1 MVNKMEQLNTYFQSL
16 QFYLV
21 EQKMISGVQYSVYAA
36 KISSL
41 LADGQRY
48 VLLFVPASSTDVAK
62 SHISMLQWES
72 LQTRI
77 LPNNYNIP
85 LQSLNF
91 QRNRQDSLEVL
102 RRTPNCTYYSSK
114 DLPVEF
120 ALLHNPKKK
129 SIEQFP
135 DRLQISQAL
144 QTFSC
149 VVKLL

>member
-1 MVNKMEQLNTYFQSL
+1 MVNKMEQFNTYFQSL

-21 EQKMISGVQYSVYAA
+21 EQKAIGGIKYSVYAA

-48 VLLFVPASSTDVAK
+48 VLLFVPSSSTDVAK

-91 QRNRQDSLEVL
+91 RTNKQDALQVFQ
-102 RRTPNCTYYSSK
+102 RTPTCTYYSSPE
-114 DLPVEF
+114 LPAEV
-120 ALLHNPKKK
+120 ALLHNPKKR

-135 DRLQISQAL
+135 DKLQLSQAL

>member
-1 MVNKMEQLNTYFQSL
+1 MEQLNTYFQSL

-21 EQKMISGVQYSVYAA
+21 EQKMIGGMRYSVYAA

-48 VLLFVPASSTDVAK
+48 VLLFVPATSTDVSK
-62 SHISMLQWES
+62 SHISLLQWES

-85 LQSLNF
+85 LQSLNL
-91 QRNRQDSLEVL
+91 QRNKQDSLEVF
-102 RRTPNCTYYSSK
+102 RRTPTCTYYSSQV
-114 DLPVEF
+114 LPAEF

>member
-1 MVNKMEQLNTYFQSL
+1 MEQFNSYFQSL

-21 EQKMISGVQYSVYAA
+21 EQKAIGGSKYSVYAA

-85 LQSLNF
+85 LQTLNF
-91 QRNRQDSLEVL
+91 QRNKQDILQVFQ
-102 RRTPNCTYYSSK
+102 RTPTCTYYSSPEI
-114 DLPVEF
+114 PVEV
-120 ALLHNPKKK
+120 ALLHNPKKR

-144 QTFSC
+144 STFSC
-149 VVKLL
+149 VVKVL